1 VKGKKEDK
9 MLRALFR
16 HKLENAEIVPS
27 TAVSVQLMRR
37 LRRRE
42 FLHFNPARFNI
53 WYAGGIVVAGAALA
67 FMLSSGSGKKDEVNT
82 ESLPVKTINSTELI
96 KQDRGEGQAP
106 GEDHRE
112 TMQVDVKKDTVTSPA
127 FSVTKSGTVTKTIS
141 GQSKSSEVSDNKI
154 VVLPKHSIVP
164 DAIVEKQKL
173 QGIVKIADYS
183 IKSSVTE
190 GCVPLKVRF
199 HSATLLTDS
208 CLWSFGD
215 GGYSSLKE
223 PEWLFDVPGEYNVSL
238 EVYGTGG
245 LHSLTK
251 TEVTVFPKPV
261 ARFEISPENAVLP
274 NDEITFHNFS
284 ANAVKFKWNFGDGN
298 SSSLF
303 EPKYYY
309 KSYGNYDIS
318 LIATSENGCS
328 DSVIVQNA
336 FSDSGYFIEFPNA
349 FIPNPTG
356 PSNGYFSQKSDESSQ
371 VFHPVFNGVSDYQL
385 RIFSRRGILIFES
398 NDISIG
404 WDGYFKGQLSEP
416 GVYVWKVRGN
426 FMNGEPFTK
435 MGDVTLL
442 KN

>member
-1 VKGKKEDK
+1 
-9 MLRALFR
+9 
-16 HKLENAEIVPS
+16 
-27 TAVSVQLMRR
+27 
-37 LRRRE
+37 
-42 FLHFNPARFNI
+42 
-53 WYAGGIVVAGAALA
+53 
-67 FMLSSGSGKKDEVNT
+67 
-82 ESLPVKTINSTELI
+82 
-96 KQDRGEGQAP
+96 
-106 GEDHRE
+106 
-112 TMQVDVKKDTVTSPA
+112 VKKDTVTSPA
-127 FSVTKSGTVTKTIS
+127 FPVTKSGTVAKTIS

-173 QGIVKIADYS
+173 QGIVKMADYS
-183 IKSSVTE
+183 IESSVAE

-199 HSATLLTDS
+199 HCATPLTDS

-318 LIATSENGCS
+318 LVATSENGCS